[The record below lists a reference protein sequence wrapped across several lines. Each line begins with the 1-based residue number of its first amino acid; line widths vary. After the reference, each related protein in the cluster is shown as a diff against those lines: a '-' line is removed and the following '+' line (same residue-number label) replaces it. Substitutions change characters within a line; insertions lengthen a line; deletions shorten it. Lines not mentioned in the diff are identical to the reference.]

1 MLNLVQI
8 IKITSIKKNNIIKN
22 IPLNYK
28 LNKINNIYLV
38 GKIISNI
45 LKSDKQL
52 KIDIRLVKDIRDN
65 VEIIGSYLN
74 KEIMKNSRGI
84 KGLIKKLMNP
94 IERRKNTRKKR
105 ILLKNINNYKIQ
117 KEKKIPTWIKE
128 TYVKSIK

>member
-117 KEKKIPTWIKE
+117 KEKKIPT
-128 TYVKSIK
+128 